1 MIGDSETQKLMT
13 EALHYRAQLQRTAI
27 AKRKDIDSMK
37 AAKQEANNFVSEL
50 ILGIAGGEDQISLIE
65 KTVIELDKV
74 FPIVEKTVV
83 EEKRVVL
90 LPPAKPV
97 SIPVVEK

>member
-37 AAKQEANNFVSEL
+37 AARQEANNFMDEL
-50 ILGIAGGEDQISLIE
+50 SLAVGAGEDQIDLIT
-65 KTVIELDKV
+65 KTLIELDKV
-74 FPIVEKTVV
+74 FPIVEKKIVS
-83 EEKRVVL
+83 

-97 SIPVVEK
+97 SIPVVEKQ